1 MRAAGDRKETP
12 LPTVAARRLLC
23 PVARESEEQAP
34 LPEWA
39 RTLQRRLR
47 QRGINAFILHGP
59 GVRDIH
65 PLGARRHGTIG
76 EFLGEVMF
84 SDRAVIIFYDRGSGI
99 RFTDTGAEQDF
110 RTVLK
115 AYDKVGG
122 TNFAH
127 AQPRDP
133 DRALQ
138 LLETYLQYQLKENP
152 RFSAAVIIDFGETVA
167 PAGDPGQLPVED
179 RNAIVTLRR
188 WSADPLF
195 LQRLVTF
202 CLVTEST
209 AVLNESLVAD
219 ARTFELYVPVPD
231 ERERY
236 AYLTG
241 RGVTPQMFSRIDAR
255 KVSILTSG
263 LTRLHLES
271 LLAEAEAG
279 GAELDPTAL
288 TREKKRLIEESSGGL
303 LSFLTSTV
311 GLDAVAG
318 HDGAKT
324 LLRQTA
330 AALRQGRLDVVPMG
344 FLICGPVGTGKSF
357 IVRCFAAEIGIPV
370 VELLNFRSMWQGQ
383 TEANLERIL
392 GLLDALGPVAAV
404 VDEADAA
411 LGNRERGG
419 GGDSGVSQRVFGA
432 LAAFMGDT
440 RRRGKVIWFL
450 MTSRPDL
457 VPVDLKRQGRAEEHI
472 ALFPPSTAEERALV
486 FESLRARLNIPLEPG
501 VLAAALF
508 DSVPHP
514 MSGADIEAVLVR
526 ASRRMAIE
534 QKPALSGALLQDLI
548 ADFQPPGY
556 PVEIEYQR
564 LIAALECTS
573 RQLLPPDL
581 AELPHTTIAERLSE
595 VRAIMGETLGGR

>member
-1 MRAAGDRKETP
+1 MTP
-12 LPTVAARRLLC
+12 PSDDVPA
-23 PVARESEEQAP
+23 

-76 EFLGEVMF
+76 DFLAEVMF
-84 SDRAVIIFYDRGSGI
+84 ADRTVIAMYDRGAGI
-99 RFTDTGAEQDF
+99 RFTDPQADQDF

-122 TNFAH
+122 TNLAQV
-127 AQPRDP
+127 QPRDP

-138 LLETYLQYQLKENP
+138 VLETYLQYQLKENP
-152 RFSAAVIIDFGETVA
+152 RFSAAVIIDFAETVA
-167 PAGDPGQLPVED
+167 PAGHPGQLPVED
-179 RNAIVTLRR
+179 RNSIVTLRR
-188 WSADPLF
+188 WAADPLF
-195 LQRLVTF
+195 LQRQVTF
-202 CLVTEST
+202 CLISETTT
-209 AVLNESLVAD
+209 ALNESLVAD
-219 ARTFELYVPVPD
+219 ARTFELTVPVPD

-236 AYLTG
+236 SYLTG
-241 RGVTPQMFSRIDAR
+241 RGATPQTFSRIDAR
-255 KVSILTSG
+255 KAAVLTAG

-271 LLAEAEAG
+271 LLAECESG
-279 GAELDPTAL
+279 GAVLEPDAL

-303 LSFLTSTV
+303 LSFLTSTT

-318 HDGAKT
+318 NEGAKT
-324 LLRQTA
+324 LLRETA

-344 FLICGPVGTGKSF
+344 FLVCGPVGTGKSF
-357 IVRCFAAEIGIPV
+357 MVRCFAAEIGIPV

-392 GLLDALGPVAAV
+392 GLLDALGPVAV
-404 VDEADAA
+404 VIDEADAA
-411 LGNRERGG
+411 LGNREIS
-419 GGDSGVSQRVFGA
+419 GGDSGVSERVFA
-432 LAAFMGDT
+432 SLAAFMGDT

-472 ALFPPSTAEERALV
+472 ALFPPATAEERARV
-486 FESLRARLNIPLEPG
+486 FESLRTRLQIPLEPG
-501 VLAAALF
+501 VDAAGLF
-508 DSVPHP
+508 NKVPHP
-514 MSGADIEAVLVR
+514 MSPADIEAVLVR

-534 QKPALSGALLQDLI
+534 QRPALSAELLRELI
-548 ADFQPPGY
+548 ADFQPPAY

-564 LIAALECTS
+564 LIAAFECTS

-581 AELPHTTIAERLSE
+581 AALPHETIAQRLTE
-595 VRAIMGETLGGR
+595 LRVALGEARHH